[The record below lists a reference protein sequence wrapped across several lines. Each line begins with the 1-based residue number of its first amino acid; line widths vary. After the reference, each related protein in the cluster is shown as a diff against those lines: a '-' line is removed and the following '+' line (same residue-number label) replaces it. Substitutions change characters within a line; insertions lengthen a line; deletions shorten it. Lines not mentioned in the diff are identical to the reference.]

1 VKLANSPLIKSR
13 NNRVAVCLYT
23 NTTVLGLIAE
33 NPSQCKD
40 RLTSRKTILYACN
53 TFGEG
58 QSGMDFEQLRTF
70 LEVCRLR
77 SFSRAAEK
85 LSVTQPAI
93 SAQIRTLENE
103 VGARLFDR
111 DGGKVT
117 FTAAGKVFEPF
128 AEHCLQCHN
137 HIMVAVGELHR
148 SPRGEISVSANE
160 ATSLYVLPSVF
171 AQFKR
176 QYSRVGLSIVR
187 ADRAQSVESVLSRE
201 VDFGVVSLPLKD
213 ARLTVDSIHRDEI
226 VLVAPKGHSLAE
238 RETVKFAE
246 ILQHSLLLP
255 KQGRQRE
262 LIEDLFRSHD
272 VQPRVAMEVESS
284 ELLKR
289 LVIAGLGMGFLPRAN
304 VLADQKLGLLEIIR
318 VEGVRLNR
326 ELAVIYRK
334 DKTLTRAAHAFLEIA
349 TGRSR
354 PHTPGA
360 PPTATS
366 KTRQK

>member
-1 VKLANSPLIKSR
+1 
-13 NNRVAVCLYT
+13 
-23 NTTVLGLIAE
+23 
-33 NPSQCKD
+33 
-40 RLTSRKTILYACN
+40 
-53 TFGEG
+53 
-58 QSGMDFEQLRTF
+58 MDFEQLRTF
-70 LEVCRLR
+70 MEVSRLR

-85 LSVTQPAI
+85 LLVTQPAI

-137 HIMVAVGELHR
+137 HIMVTVGELHR
-148 SPRGEISVSANE
+148 TPRGEISVSANE
-160 ATSLYVLPSVF
+160 ATSLYVLPAVF

-187 ADRAQSVESVLSRE
+187 ADRLRTVEAVLSRE
-201 VDFGVVSLPLKD
+201 VDFGVVSLPVKD
-213 ARLTVDSIHRDEI
+213 TRLTVDTLHRDDV
-226 VLVAPKGHSLAE
+226 VLVAPNNHPLAA
-238 RETVKFAE
+238 RESVKFAE
-246 ILQHSLLLP
+246 ILPHSLLVP

-262 LIEDLFRSHD
+262 LIEDLFRGNE

-289 LVIAGLGMGFLPRAN
+289 LVIAGLGIGFLPRSN
-304 VLADQKLGLLEIIR
+304 VLEDTKSGALKILK

-326 ELAVIYRK
+326 ELALIYRK
-334 DKTLTRAAHAFLEIA
+334 DKTLTRAAHVFLEIA
-349 TGRSR
+349 TGRPR
-354 PHTPGA
+354 LLHPQPVVGR
-360 PPTATS
+360 
-366 KTRQK
+366 TRAAKSSV

>member
-1 VKLANSPLIKSR
+1 MKKISQE
-13 NNRVAVCLYT
+13 RV
-23 NTTVLGLIAE
+23 
-33 NPSQCKD
+33 
-40 RLTSRKTILYACN
+40 R
-53 TFGEG
+53 
-58 QSGMDFEQLRTF
+58 MDFEQLRTF
-70 LEVCRLR
+70 MEVSRLR

-137 HIMVAVGELHR
+137 HIMVTVGELHR
-148 SPRGEISVSANE
+148 TPRGEISVCANE
-160 ATSLYVLPSVF
+160 ATSLYVLPAVF

-187 ADRAQSVESVLSRE
+187 ADRLKTVELVLNRE
-201 VDFGVVSLPLKD
+201 VDFGVVSLPVKD
-213 ARLTVDSIHRDEI
+213 SRLTVDTLHRDD
-226 VLVAPKGHSLAE
+226 VVMVAPSNHPLAA
-238 RETVKFAE
+238 RDSVKFAD
-246 ILQHSLLLP
+246 ILPHALLLP

-289 LVIAGLGMGFLPRAN
+289 LIIAGLGIGFLPRSN
-304 VLADQKLGLLEIIR
+304 VLEDAKSGELKILK
-318 VEGVRLNR
+318 VEGLRLNR
-326 ELAVIYRK
+326 ELALIYRK
-334 DKTLTRAAHAFLEIA
+334 DKTLTRAAHVFLEIT

-354 PHTPGA
+354 PHA
-360 PPTATS
+360 PAPVIG
-366 KTRQK
+366 KTRRHAG

>member
-1 VKLANSPLIKSR
+1 
-13 NNRVAVCLYT
+13 
-23 NTTVLGLIAE
+23 
-33 NPSQCKD
+33 
-40 RLTSRKTILYACN
+40 
-53 TFGEG
+53 
-58 QSGMDFEQLRTF
+58 MDFEQLRTF

-85 LSVTQPAI
+85 LMVTQPAI

-137 HIMVAVGELHR
+137 HITVAIGELHR

-160 ATSLYVLPSVF
+160 ATSLYVLPTVF
-171 AQFKR
+171 AQFKQ

-187 ADRAQSVESVLSRE
+187 ADRVRSIESVLSRE
-201 VDFGVVSLPLKD
+201 VDFGVVSLPIKD
-213 ARLTVDSIHRDEI
+213 QRLLVDIIHRDEV
-226 VLVAPKGHSLAE
+226 VLVAQKNHSLAQ
-238 RETVKFAE
+238 RELVKFPE

-262 LIEDLFRSHD
+262 LIEDLFRTYD
-272 VQPRVAMEVESS
+272 VQPRIAMEVESS

-289 LVIAGLGMGFLPRAN
+289 LIVAGLGVGFLPRIN
-304 VLADQKLGLLEIIR
+304 VLGDEKMGTLQIVRLD
-318 VEGVRLNR
+318 GVRLNR
-326 ELAVIYRK
+326 ELALVYRK

-349 TGRSR
+349 TGRTR
-354 PHTPGA
+354 PHTPA
-360 PPTATS
+360 VPPM
-366 KTRQK
+366 KRQK

>member
-1 VKLANSPLIKSR
+1 
-13 NNRVAVCLYT
+13 
-23 NTTVLGLIAE
+23 
-33 NPSQCKD
+33 
-40 RLTSRKTILYACN
+40 
-53 TFGEG
+53 
-58 QSGMDFEQLRTF
+58 MDFEQLRTF
-70 LEVCRLR
+70 LEVSRLR

-85 LSVTQPAI
+85 LMVTQPAI

-137 HIMVAVGELHR
+137 HIAVAIGELHR

-160 ATSLYVLPSVF
+160 ATSLYVLPTVF
-171 AQFKR
+171 AQFKQ

-187 ADRAQSVESVLSRE
+187 ADRARSIESVLSRE
-201 VDFGVVSLPLKD
+201 VDFAVVSLPLKD
-213 ARLTVDSIHRDEI
+213 PRLVVDVIHRDEV
-226 VLVAPKGHSLAE
+226 VLVAPKNHALAQ
-238 RETVKFAE
+238 RESVKFPE

-262 LIEDLFRSHD
+262 LIEDLFRSYD

-289 LVIAGLGMGFLPRAN
+289 LIVAGLGVGFLPRTN
-304 VLADQKLGLLEIIR
+304 VLADEKAGALQIVK
-318 VEGVRLNR
+318 VDGVRLSR
-326 ELAVIYRK
+326 ELAVVYRK

-349 TGRSR
+349 TGRAR
-354 PHTPGA
+354 PHAPA
-360 PPTATS
+360 PPLKKS
-366 KTRQK
+366 RG

>member
-1 VKLANSPLIKSR
+1 
-13 NNRVAVCLYT
+13 
-23 NTTVLGLIAE
+23 
-33 NPSQCKD
+33 
-40 RLTSRKTILYACN
+40 
-53 TFGEG
+53 
-58 QSGMDFEQLRTF
+58 MDFEQLRTF
-70 LEVCRLR
+70 MEVSRLR

-85 LSVTQPAI
+85 LMVTQPAI

-137 HIMVAVGELHR
+137 HIMVTVGELHR
-148 SPRGEISVSANE
+148 TPRGEISVSANE

-176 QYSRVGLSIVR
+176 QHTRVGLSIVR
-187 ADRAQSVESVLSRE
+187 ADRLKTVESVLSRE
-201 VDFGVVSLPLKD
+201 VDFGVVSLPVKD
-213 ARLTVDSIHRDEI
+213 PRLTVDTLHRDDV
-226 VLVAPKGHSLAE
+226 VLVAPSNHPLAG
-238 RETVKFAE
+238 RDSVKFAE
-246 ILQHSLLLP
+246 ILPHSLLLP

-262 LIEDLFRSHD
+262 LIEDLFRSND

-289 LVIAGLGMGFLPRAN
+289 LIVAGLGIGFLPRSN
-304 VLADQKLGLLEIIR
+304 VLGDEKSGVLKILK

-326 ELAVIYRK
+326 ELALIYRK
-334 DKTLTRAAHAFLEIA
+334 DKTLTRAAHVFLEIA
-349 TGRSR
+349 TGRTR
-354 PHTPGA
+354 LHA
-360 PPTATS
+360 PAPALG
-366 KTRQK
+366 KTRGTKPTV